1 LFIAVGYEYF
11 FAGKNIY
18 IFAANQIIYQF
29 NLMVNNFNSEETPV
43 GVVHNALAFGTTVK
57 GDITTDG
64 DFRLDGRLEGTISC
78 GGKIVIGPTAQV
90 EGDIISVNA
99 EILGSVVGSITTS
112 EVLVL
117 KPTAIIKGIITT
129 QALVVEPSARFSGTC
144 NMLLENEV
152 EIPSSIPEEE
162 ALPAAPFSAMPSD
175 GYNLGQILSD
185 DDDE

>member
-1 LFIAVGYEYF
+1 
-11 FAGKNIY
+11 
-18 IFAANQIIYQF
+18 
-29 NLMVNNFNSEETPV
+29 M
-43 GVVHNALAFGTTVK
+43 GVLHNALAFGTTVK
-57 GDITTDG
+57 GDVTTDG

-129 QALVVEPSARFSGTC
+129 QALVVEPSAKFSGTC
-144 NMLLENEV
+144 NMLLDQDVEV
-152 EIPSSIPEEE
+152 HPAEIPTFPSS
-162 ALPAAPFSAMPSD
+162 APISE
-175 GYNLGQILSD
+175 GYTLGRTLSD
-185 DDDE
+185 DE

>member
-1 LFIAVGYEYF
+1 MGTKY
-11 FAGKNIY
+11 NTD
-18 IFAANQIIYQF
+18 
-29 NLMVNNFNSEETPV
+29 ETPM
-43 GVVHNALAFGTTVK
+43 GVLHNALAFGTTVK

-78 GGKIVIGPTAQV
+78 SGKIVIGPTAKV

-117 KPTAIIKGIITT
+117 KPEAVIKGIITT

-144 NMLLENEV
+144 NMLLDNEV
-152 EIPSSIPEEE
+152 EIPTSLTVTTTASSTPISEE
-162 ALPAAPFSAMPSD
+162 
-175 GYNLGQILSD
+175 YTLGRTLSSN
-185 DDDE
+185 DDE

>member
-1 LFIAVGYEYF
+1 MGT
-11 FAGKNIY
+11 KY
-18 IFAANQIIYQF
+18 IT
-29 NLMVNNFNSEETPV
+29 EETPM
-43 GVVHNALAFGTTVK
+43 GVLHNALAFGTTVK
-57 GDITTDG
+57 GDVTTDG

-129 QALVVEPSARFSGTC
+129 QALVVEPSAKFSGTC
-144 NMLLENEV
+144 NMLLDQDVEV
-152 EIPSSIPEEE
+152 HPAEIPTSPSS
-162 ALPAAPFSAMPSD
+162 APISE
-175 GYNLGQILSD
+175 GYTLGRTLSD
-185 DDDE
+185 DE